1 MSDYFPLVKGALRE
15 YAMQSAEG
23 SGHYTLEIIEVKT
36 AGDVTTAKC
45 RHTLNWNGEPAIVTK
60 YDIVNDGKE
69 IRRGKDTEF
78 PLPAKIGSEWIRPPR
93 RYFIEALDASMQTP
107 AGKFEN
113 CLRVSYQIAEG
124 DGGSGERYYAPGV
137 GLVKV
142 IENDEANPFTHVLVS
157 VILRG

>member
-1 MSDYFPLVKGALRE
+1 MSDYFPLVKGSRRE
-15 YAMQSAEG
+15 YAMRSAEG
-23 SGHYTLEIIEVKT
+23 SGHYTLEIVEVRKNG
-36 AGDVTTAKC
+36 AVITAKC
-45 RHTLNWNGEPAIVTK
+45 RHTLNWNGEPETVTE

-69 IRRGKDTEF
+69 IRRGQDTELQ
-78 PLPAKIGSEWIRPPR
+78 LPAKVGSEWTRPPR
-93 RYFIEALDASMQTP
+93 RYFIEVLDASMQTP

-113 CLRVSYQIAEG
+113 CLRVAYQIAEG

-142 IENDEANPFTHVLVS
+142 IDKNESNPFTHELVS